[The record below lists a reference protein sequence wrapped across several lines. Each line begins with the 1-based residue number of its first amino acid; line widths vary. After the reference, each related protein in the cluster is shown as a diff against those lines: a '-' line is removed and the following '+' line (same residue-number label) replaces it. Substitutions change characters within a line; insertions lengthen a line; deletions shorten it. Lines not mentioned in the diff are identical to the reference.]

1 MDYVIIV
8 AGGKGLRM
16 GSDMPKQFLPL
27 CGMPVLMHTL
37 RRFATALPGAEIV
50 LALPHDHQALWQQLC
65 RDHHF
70 NLPVTIVDG
79 GVTRFHSIANA
90 LTVIPAE
97 ADGIVAVHDG
107 VRPLIRPADIEAAF
121 TAAAQHGSAIPMAVF
136 PHSDSLRQQL
146 PDGTTRPIDRQSLRV
161 VLTPQVF
168 NATLLREAYARPF
181 DPRFTDDATVF
192 EAAGHTIHP
201 IEGDLENIK
210 ITRPDDLVRA
220 ERILA
225 ERLGQNTPQ
234 P

>member
-79 GVTRFHSIANA
+79 GVTRIHSIANA

-107 VRPLIRPADIEAAF
+107 VRPLVSTEVIIRCSTCHC
-121 TAAAQHGSAIPMAVF
+121 TAAPIRSH
-136 PHSDSLRQQL
+136 
-146 PDGTTRPIDRQSLRV
+146 TTMLSPTMPLW
-161 VLTPQVF
+161 
-168 NATLLREAYARPF
+168 
-181 DPRFTDDATVF
+181 
-192 EAAGHTIHP
+192 
-201 IEGDLENIK
+201 
-210 ITRPDDLVRA
+210 
-220 ERILA
+220 
-225 ERLGQNTPQ
+225 
-234 P
+234 